1 MDTELEMTTN
11 ASVGVLEATPP
22 LTSASGTSEDRRS
35 RGSSRRWW
43 PGAICCGL
51 YAALAMIVF
60 GHFDSLGPSHMAGS
74 IYDDSIEEVW
84 WLAWTAFAV
93 PHGHDVF
100 LAQWQNYPDGQ
111 NFGVNGSML
120 ALGVLFMPITKVFGP
135 IVSWNIALRFAL
147 AISASSMCFVLR
159 RWVTWWPAAFVG
171 GLLYGFSAYILA
183 NAGNYLFLIFVP
195 LPPVFFLLLHE
206 ILVRQKWRP
215 SRVGTLLG
223 VVCFLQFF
231 IWSEVLAGMV
241 FVGVIATVLFLL
253 VNRRR
258 LQEIWRYAVRAF
270 VFGGVVGGVLLLLP
284 GVFTLF
290 GPQNTH
296 GSPTQGLVN
305 DAFPPDL
312 LGSIVPQFQWLS
324 SKGLTAMGTSHFAFA
339 SAEYL
344 GIPMI
349 VVLACFAIFLR
360 KPKTMLF
367 TGAMALITFSLSL
380 GSPLWIDGHKT
391 PVPLP
396 WAVFTHLPLFG
407 GYTPV
412 RFSLFTGLF
421 VAAMFAMGLDEV
433 RRRLRAADRPR
444 IFSPN
449 RRAFAASS
457 VSVAVAA
464 VVILPLVPA
473 DAVPTT
479 QTNIPS
485 FFTSA
490 AVEAIPEGGVVLSY
504 PYPDAG
510 GPDLFSQTPKSMML
524 EQAASGMRFK
534 LLGGFGWFPSTGS
547 HVSTSPPPLSP
558 KSVQEILDGAYWNA
572 SSEKWLLSRTGAN
585 ADLRAVLAKYDVDAV
600 ILQPQGAEPADVV
613 RYVTAT
619 IGCPVYY
626 PDIAVWLHVKQR
638 LADRVPGRDVNTCA
652 GRSAVVPHVLT
663 PSSGQTVSGSTVM
676 IARAPSFL
684 NVVSVVYY
692 LSGGSLHG
700 KLIARGTSTQFGW
713 LTEWNTKTVPNGR
726 YVLRSVAVNDAG
738 ASSTSSGVAI
748 TVKT

>member
-1 MDTELEMTTN
+1 
-11 ASVGVLEATPP
+11 
-22 LTSASGTSEDRRS
+22 
-35 RGSSRRWW
+35 
-43 PGAICCGL
+43 
-51 YAALAMIVF
+51 MIVF
-60 GHFDSLGPSHMAGS
+60 GHFDSLGPSHMAGN
-74 IYDDSIEEVW
+74 IYADSIEEVW

-135 IVSWNIALRFAL
+135 IVSWNIAVRFAL
-147 AISASSMCFVLR
+147 VISASSMCFVLR

-206 ILVRQKWRP
+206 ILARQKWRP

-241 FVGVIATVLFLL
+241 FVGVIATGLFLL
-253 VNRRR
+253 VNRHR

-284 GVFTLF
+284 GAFTLF

-296 GSPTQGLVN
+296 GSPTQGLAN
-305 DAFPPDL
+305 AFPPDL

-324 SKGLTAMGTSHFAFA
+324 SKGLTAMATTHFPFA
-339 SAEYL
+339 STEYL

-349 VVLACFAIFLR
+349 VVLACFAILLR
-360 KPKTMLF
+360 KPKMMLF
-367 TGAMALITFSLSL
+367 TGAMALITFTLSL
-380 GSPLWIDGHKT
+380 GSALWIDGHET

-396 WAVFTHLPLFG
+396 WAVFTRLPLFG

-412 RFSLFTGLF
+412 RFALFTGLF
-421 VAAMFAMGLDEV
+421 VAAMFAIGLDEV

-444 IFSPN
+444 ILSPS

-464 VVILPLVPA
+464 AVILPLVPA
-473 DAVPTT
+473 DVVPAT

-490 AVEAIPEGGVVLSY
+490 AVDAIPEGGVVLSY

-510 GPDLFSQTPKSMML
+510 GPDIFFQTPKSMML
-524 EQAASGMRFK
+524 EQVASGMRFK
-534 LLGGFGWFPSTGS
+534 LLGGFGWFPAATPS
-547 HVSTSPPPLSP
+547 HSATSPPSLSP
-558 KSVQEILDGAYWNA
+558 ISVQEILDGAYWNL
-572 SSEKWLLSRTGAN
+572 SSEKSLLSQTSAT

-626 PDIAVWLHVKQR
+626 PDVAVWLHVKQR
-638 LADRVPGRDVNTCA
+638 LADRVHGRDVNTCA
-652 GRSAVVPHVLT
+652 GRSAVVPLVWS
-663 PSSGQTVSGSTVM
+663 PGNGETVSGTTVM
-676 IARAPSFL
+676 IASTTGFL
-684 NVVSVVYY
+684 NVASDVYY
-692 LSGGSLHG
+692 LSGGSLRG
-700 KLIARGTSTQFGW
+700 KLIARATSTQAGW
-713 LTEWNTKTVPNGR
+713 LTKWNTKTVPNGR

-748 TVKT
+748 TVKN

>member
-1 MDTELEMTTN
+1 
-11 ASVGVLEATPP
+11 
-22 LTSASGTSEDRRS
+22 
-35 RGSSRRWW
+35 
-43 PGAICCGL
+43 
-51 YAALAMIVF
+51 MIVF
-60 GHFDSLGPSHMAGS
+60 GHFDSLGPSHMAGNIS
-74 IYDDSIEEVW
+74 QDSIEEVW

-100 LAQWQNYPDGQ
+100 LAQWQNYPHGQ

-195 LPPVFFLLLHE
+195 LPPVFFLLLDE

-241 FVGVIATVLFLL
+241 FVGVIATGLFLL
-253 VNRRR
+253 VNRHR

-284 GVFTLF
+284 AAFTLF

-296 GSPTQGLVN
+296 GSPTQGMVN
-305 DAFPPDL
+305 GVFPPDL

-324 SKGLTAMGTSHFAFA
+324 SKGLTAMATMHFGFA

-344 GIPMI
+344 GLPLI
-349 VVLACFAIFLR
+349 VVLACFAILLR
-360 KPKTMLF
+360 KPKMMLF

-380 GSPLWIDGHKT
+380 GSPLWIDGHET
-391 PVPLP
+391 SVPLP
-396 WAVFTHLPLFG
+396 WAVFTQLPLFG

-412 RFSLFTGLF
+412 RFSMFTGLF
-421 VAAMFAMGLDEV
+421 VAAMFAIGLDEV

-444 IFSPN
+444 ILSPS

-457 VSVAVAA
+457 VSVVVAA
-464 VVILPLVPA
+464 AVILPLVPA
-473 DAVPTT
+473 HAVPTT

-490 AVEAIPEGGVVLSY
+490 AVDAIPEGGVVLSY

-510 GPDLFSQTPKSMML
+510 GPDVFFQTPKSMML

-534 LLGGFGWFPSTGS
+534 LLGGFGWFPSTTGS
-547 HVSTSPPPLSP
+547 HAATSPPPLSP
-558 KSVQEILDGAYWNA
+558 ISVQEILDGAYWNA
-572 SSEKWLLSRTGAN
+572 SSEKSLLSRTGAT

-600 ILQPQGAEPADVV
+600 ILQTQGDEPADVV

-626 PDIAVWLHVKQR
+626 PDIAAWLHVKQR

-652 GRSAVVPHVLT
+652 GRSAVVPRILI
-663 PSSGQTVSGSTVM
+663 PGNGQTVSGSTVM
-676 IARAPSFL
+676 IASTTGFL
-684 NVVSVVYY
+684 KVASIVYY
-692 LSGGSLHG
+692 LSGGSLRG
-700 KLIARGTSTQFGW
+700 KLIARGTSTQAGW
-713 LTEWNTKTVPNGR
+713 LTTWNTKSVPNGR

-748 TVKT
+748 TVKN

>member
-1 MDTELEMTTN
+1 MDTEFEMTTN

-22 LTSASGTSEDRRS
+22 LTSASGASEDRRS

-60 GHFDSLGPSHMAGS
+60 GHFDSLGPSHMAGN

-84 WLAWTAFAV
+84 WLVWTAFAV

-120 ALGVLFMPITKVFGP
+120 ALGVMFMPITKVFGP
-135 IVSWNIALRFAL
+135 IVSWNIALRFAV

-490 AVEAIPEGGVVLSY
+490 AVDAIPEGGVVLSY

-510 GPDLFSQTPKSMML
+510 GPDLFSPDA
-524 EQAASGMRFK
+524 EEHDARASG
-534 LLGGFGWFPSTGS
+534 LG
-547 HVSTSPPPLSP
+547 HAIQV
-558 KSVQEILDGAYWNA
+558 A
-572 SSEKWLLSRTGAN
+572 RR
-585 ADLRAVLAKYDVDAV
+585 LR
-600 ILQPQGAEPADVV
+600 
-613 RYVTAT
+613 
-619 IGCPVYY
+619 
-626 PDIAVWLHVKQR
+626 
-638 LADRVPGRDVNTCA
+638 
-652 GRSAVVPHVLT
+652 
-663 PSSGQTVSGSTVM
+663 
-676 IARAPSFL
+676 
-684 NVVSVVYY
+684 VVSVNRI
-692 LSGGSLHG
+692 SCFDQPSASESQIGSRDTRRRVLESIVG
-700 KLIARGTSTQFGW
+700 K
-713 LTEWNTKTVPNGR
+713 
-726 YVLRSVAVNDAG
+726 VAAFADQRQC
-738 ASSTSSGVAI
+738 
-748 TVKT
+748 

>member
-1 MDTELEMTTN
+1 
-11 ASVGVLEATPP
+11 
-22 LTSASGTSEDRRS
+22 
-35 RGSSRRWW
+35 
-43 PGAICCGL
+43 
-51 YAALAMIVF
+51 MIVF
-60 GHFDSLGPSHMAGS
+60 GHFDSLGPSHMAGTIS
-74 IYDDSIEEVW
+74 ADSIEEVW

-135 IVSWNIALRFAL
+135 IVAWNIAVRFAL
-147 AISASSMCFVLR
+147 VISASSMCFVLR
-159 RWVTWWPAAFVG
+159 RWVTWWPAAFAG
-171 GLLYGFSAYILA
+171 GLLYGFSAYMLA
-183 NAGNYLFLIFVP
+183 NAGNYLFLVFVP

-215 SRVGTLLG
+215 SRIGALLG

-241 FVGVIATVLFLL
+241 FVGVIATGLFLL
-253 VNRRR
+253 VNRHR
-258 LQEIWRYAVRAF
+258 LHELWRYALRAF

-305 DAFPPDL
+305 NNSFPPDL

-324 SKGLTAMGTSHFAFA
+324 SRGLTAIATTHFSSA

-349 VVLACFAIFLR
+349 IVLACFAIVLR

-367 TGAMALITFSLSL
+367 AGAMALITFTLSL
-380 GSPLWIDGHKT
+380 GSRLWIDGHET

-396 WAVFTHLPLFG
+396 WAVFTHLPVFG

-421 VAAMFAMGLDEV
+421 AAAMFATGLDEV
-433 RRRLRAADRPR
+433 RRRLKAADRPR
-444 IFSPN
+444 ILSPGQ
-449 RRAFAASS
+449 RALAASS
-457 VSVAVAA
+457 ISVAVAVA
-464 VVILPLVPA
+464 VILPLVPA
-473 DAVPTT
+473 DAVPAT

-490 AVEAIPEGGVVLSY
+490 AVDAIPEGGVVLGY
-504 PYPDAG
+504 PYPDAA
-510 GPDLFSQTPKSMML
+510 GPDLFYQTPKIMML

-534 LLGGFGWFPSTGS
+534 LLGGFGWFPSAAGAAG
-547 HVSTSPPPLSP
+547 VPLAATSPPALTPS
-558 KSVQEILDGAYWNA
+558 SVQKIFDGAYWNK
-572 SSEKWLLSRTGAN
+572 SSEKSLLSQASATT
-585 ADLRAVLAKYDVDAV
+585 DLRVVLAKYDVDAI
-600 ILQPQGAEPADVV
+600 ILQPQGKEPADVV

-619 IGCPVYY
+619 IGCPLYY
-626 PDIAVWLHVKQR
+626 LDVAVWLNVKKR
-638 LADRVPGRDVNTCA
+638 LADRVPGRDVNTCG
-652 GRSAVVPHVLT
+652 GRSAVVPSISR
-663 PSSGQTVSGSTVM
+663 PRNGSTVSGSIVM
-676 IARAPSFL
+676 LASATGFLSVPS
-684 NVVSVVYY
+684 VAYY
-692 LSGGSLHG
+692 LSGGSFR
-700 KLIARGTSTQFGW
+700 KRLIALGTSTQFGW
-713 LTEWNTKTVPNGR
+713 VAEWNTKAVPNGR
-726 YVLRSVAVNDAG
+726 YVLRSVALDGDG

-748 TVKT
+748 TVKN